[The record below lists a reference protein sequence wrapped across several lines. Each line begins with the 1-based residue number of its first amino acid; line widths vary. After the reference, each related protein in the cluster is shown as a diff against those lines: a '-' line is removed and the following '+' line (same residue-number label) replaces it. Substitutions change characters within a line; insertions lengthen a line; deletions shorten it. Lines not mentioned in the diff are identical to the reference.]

1 MEAYPNGAPFKMKGK
16 RADGEAAWSPKYEK
30 PAGFIILNDGLGCIV
45 FIRTRST
52 HSEISDSEIR

>member
-16 RADGEAAWSPKYEK
+16 RADREAAWSPKYEK
-30 PAGFIILNDGLGCIV
+30 PAGFIILNGRIV